1 MVGRLDPTPTFVFTL
16 PPAPTIAWRS
26 PWRQTRYV
34 KGGVCCR
41 QPSII
46 IWQSNPYPLSRLSM
60 HVCLVVYRMITS
72 MCIPISSA
80 ALGRISLH
88 CAPPTH
94 RLLFWHFALSEL
106 RSTSTGYE
114 QTSDRL
120 HSRVNTDENTERQQG
135 VIDEPLFARLG
146 ACLEVEQRRVNE
158 TKRDTDM
165 SSDQT
170 IPCHTLTRQ
179 MLQSTRQTCPAQ
191 NCPPMTAGSRKQRFP
206 LGRHSSAI

>member
-72 MCIPISSA
+72 MCIPIWSA
-80 ALGRISLH
+80 ALGRASRH
-88 CAPPTH
+88 TAH
-94 RLLFWHFALSEL
+94 RLHTTYSFGTLHF
-106 RSTSTGYE
+106 
-114 QTSDRL
+114 
-120 HSRVNTDENTERQQG
+120 
-135 VIDEPLFARLG
+135 P
-146 ACLEVEQRRVNE
+146 
-158 TKRDTDM
+158 
-165 SSDQT
+165 
-170 IPCHTLTRQ
+170 
-179 MLQSTRQTCPAQ
+179 
-191 NCPPMTAGSRKQRFP
+191 NCGPPP
-206 LGRHSSAI
+206 LGTNRLRIVCTVV